1 MKRQYLVDMVLN
13 AYTLQECLL
22 AERVLIRWLSHH
34 PEDLGLHELA
44 GQLGIVQAAAQ
55 ERQLQAPI
63 SQASLPSL
71 SISGH

>member
-22 AERVLIRWLSHH
+22 AERVLIRWLSRH

-44 GQLGIVQAAAQ
+44 GQLGIVHAAAQ
-55 ERQLQAPI
+55 ERQLQVPI
-63 SQASLPSL
+63 SQASLPL
-71 SISGH
+71 VISGH